1 MHFGIGAL
9 RALFFSSSVYRFAFL
24 PSGIDTA
31 FLVWEHVDTPLGS
44 GNLGVLPSTT
54 GRESELVDVD
64 KASFARLVSLDSP
77 KELTLELDIGRLRAC
92 L

>member
-1 MHFGIGAL
+1 MHFGIGVL

-44 GNLGVLPSTT
+44 GNFGRFAINDWQGVGT
-54 GRESELVDVD
+54 GRCRQSLVC
-64 KASFARLVSLDSP
+64 AARVIR
-77 KELTLELDIGRLRAC
+77 LT
-92 L
+92 